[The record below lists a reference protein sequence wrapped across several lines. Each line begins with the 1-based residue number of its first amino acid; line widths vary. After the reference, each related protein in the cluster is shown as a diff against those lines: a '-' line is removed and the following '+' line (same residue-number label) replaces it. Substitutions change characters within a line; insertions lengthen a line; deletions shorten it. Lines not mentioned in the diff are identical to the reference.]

1 MRKAKITRKT
11 GESEIAVSLSIEGK
25 GKCDIETPI
34 GFFTHMLETFAK
46 HSLCDIVL
54 TARGDCRGDQHHL
67 VEDCGITLGMAFSKA
82 LGGRQ
87 GINRAGYFVFPMD
100 DALAVCAVDIGGRSY
115 LQFDA
120 RFKRRFCGGFD
131 TDLVEDFLCGFAQGL
146 AANIAVRVLAGR
158 SDHHKIEAVFKAFAK
173 SMKMACSKDR
183 RMKGDIPSTKGR
195 IRL

>member
-11 GESEIAVSLSIEGK
+11 RETGIEVSLRIEGK
-25 GKCDIETPI
+25 GRYDIKTPVD
-34 GFFTHMLETFAK
+34 FFTHMLETFAK
-46 HSLCDIVL
+46 HSLCDIAL
-54 TARGDCRGDQHHL
+54 MARGGSRVDQHHL
-67 VEDCGITLGMAFSKA
+67 VEDCGISLGAAFSKA
-82 LGGRQ
+82 LGSRK

-100 DALAVCAVDIGGRSY
+100 DALAVCAVDIGGRPY

-131 TDLVEDFLCGFAQGL
+131 TDLVEDFFCGFAQGL
-146 AANIAVRVLAGR
+146 SCNVAVRVLAGR

-173 SMKMACSKDR
+173 SMKMACSKDSGAI
-183 RMKGDIPSTKGR
+183 KDIPSTKGR